1 MLLSVIVVDWNM
13 RVENQLFNLLRN
25 IRMDSAVLD
34 DDRIVIF
41 ALPTYLLRLI
51 VVLHHALVGFI
62 CPRDRIIGTSY
73 FCLFFDFIDLSLLLE
88 NWILVDAVHD
98 LKVFKSWDFID
109 VR

>member
-1 MLLSVIVVDWNM
+1 
-13 RVENQLFNLLRN
+13 
-25 IRMDSAVLD
+25 MDSAVLD

-88 NWILVDAVHD
+88 NWILVHAVND
-98 LKVFKSWDFID
+98 LKVFESWDFID
-109 VR
+109 VRKADLVSFPEIIQVFPSELNGLIWC